1 MTALSR
7 RRFVQL
13 AGGTAVA
20 SMFSNSIARAAA
32 IEPQHGTESIRD
44 VEHIV
49 ILMQENRS
57 FDHYYGSMRG
67 VRGFGDPHPVTLPDG
82 RSVWQQPH
90 NSDDVLPFRP
100 AIKDLGL
107 QFIED
112 LDHSWN
118 GTHAA
123 WHEGKYDEWVPAKGT
138 TTMAYLTRDDIPFHY
153 ALADAFTIC
162 DAYYCSM
169 MAPTDPNRYHLWTGY
184 VGNDGKGGGPVVTND
199 ELGYGWTTYPERL
212 EAAGISW
219 KVYQDI
225 GDGLTDEGKW
235 GNIDDAYRGTYGDNP
250 LLFFNQYRNAV
261 PGQPLYE
268 KARTGTNAKNG
279 DGFFD
284 VLSAD
289 IAAGAFP
296 QVSWIVAPE
305 AYSEHPNWPPN
316 YGAWYIAKLLDALT
330 RDSDVWSKTA
340 LLIPFDENDGFFDHM
355 VPPYPPS
362 SATQGKS
369 TVDVSDELLGS
380 SLPGQVPGPYG
391 LGPRVPMLVVSP
403 WSRGGRVCS
412 EVFDHTSVL
421 RFIEQR
427 FGVREPNITAWR
439 RTVCG
444 DLTSA
449 FDFSRADAGVPALPA
464 TNTYAPPDKNRHK
477 DYVPTL
483 PDNPMLP
490 KQETGRRPA
499 LPLPYDLAADGCL
512 TSGRLNLTFSNHGAA
527 GASFYVT
534 STTDTNGPWTYTVSA
549 GKQLSDDWTIAA
561 ADRGAYDFTVHGPNG
576 FLRRLAGHTSNAGPE
591 VSARHRSA
599 GSEVQ
604 LVLTNSGARTVR
616 LTVNDV
622 NQTDQSAAYR
632 IARGGRV
639 VHTARTA
646 DSGGWYDLSVVSD
659 GDGTFLRRL
668 AGHVET
674 GRTTMTDPAIGAR

>member
-1 MTALSR
+1 MNVLSR

-44 VEHIV
+44 IEHIV

-82 RSVWQQPH
+82 RSVWQQPY

-100 AIKDLGL
+100 AVKDLGL

-123 WHEGKYDEWVPAKGT
+123 WNEGKYDEWVPAKGA

-162 DAYYCSM
+162 DAYYCSLM
-169 MAPTDPNRYHLWTGY
+169 GPTDPNRYHLWTGC

-219 KVYQDI
+219 KIYQDI
-225 GDGLTDEGKW
+225 GDGLTAEGKW
-235 GNIDDAYRGTYGDNP
+235 GNTDDAYRGNYGDNS
-250 LLFFNQYRNAV
+250 LLFFNQFRNAV
-261 PGQPLYE
+261 QGQPLYE
-268 KARTGTNAKNG
+268 KARTGTNVKNG
-279 DGFFD
+279 DGLFD
-284 VLSAD
+284 VLTAD
-289 IAAGAFP
+289 IAAGALP

-305 AYSEHPNWPPN
+305 AFSEHPNWPPN
-316 YGAWYIAKLLDALT
+316 YGAWYVAQLLDALT
-330 RDSDVWSKTA
+330 RDSDLWSKTA
-340 LLIPFDENDGFFDHM
+340 LFILFDENDGFFDHM

-362 SATQGKS
+362 SAAKGKS

-403 WSRGGRVCS
+403 WSKGGRVCS

-449 FDFSRADAGVPALPA
+449 FDFSRTDSGVPTLPA
-464 TNTYAPPDKNRHK
+464 TNGYFPPDKDRHK
-477 DYVPTL
+477 DYVPTP
-483 PDNPMLP
+483 PDTPTLP

-499 LPLPYDLAADGCL
+499 LPLPYDLAADGRL
-512 TSGRLNLTFSNHGAA
+512 TSGRLNLTFANHGGA

-549 GKQLSDDWTIAA
+549 GKQLTDDWTIAA
-561 ADRGAYDFTVHGPNG
+561 AGRGAYDFAVHGPNG
-576 FLRRLAGHTSNAGPE
+576 FLRRLAGHTSNTGPE

-599 GSEVQ
+599 GAEVQ
-604 LVLTNSGARTVR
+604 LVLTNSGAGSVR

-622 NQTDQSAAYR
+622 NRKDQSASYH
-632 IARGGRV
+632 IPRGGRV

-646 DSGGWYDLSVVSD
+646 DSAGWYDLSVVSD

-674 GRTTMTDPAIGAR
+674 GRTTMTDPAIGGR

>member
-32 IEPQHGTESIRD
+32 IEPQRGTESIRD
-44 VEHIV
+44 IEHIV

-82 RSVWQQPH
+82 RSVWQQPD

-100 AIKDLGL
+100 AVKNLGL

-123 WHEGKYDEWVPAKGT
+123 WNEGKYDEWVPAKGA

-169 MAPTDPNRYHLWTGY
+169 MGPTDPNRYHLWTGY

-235 GNIDDAYRGTYGDNP
+235 GNIDDAYRGTYGDNS
-250 LLFFNQYRNAV
+250 LLFFNQYRNAA

-284 VLSAD
+284 VLTAD
-289 IAAGAFP
+289 ITAGALP
-296 QVSWIVAPE
+296 QVSWVVAPE
-305 AYSEHPNWPPN
+305 AFSEHPNWPPN
-316 YGAWYIAKLLDALT
+316 YGAWYVAQLLDALT
-330 RDSDVWSKTA
+330 RDSDLWSKTA
-340 LLIPFDENDGFFDHM
+340 LFILFDENDGFFDHM
-355 VPPYPPS
+355 VP
-362 SATQGKS
+362 
-369 TVDVSDELLGS
+369 
-380 SLPGQVPGPYG
+380 
-391 LGPRVPMLVVSP
+391 
-403 WSRGGRVCS
+403 
-412 EVFDHTSVL
+412 
-421 RFIEQR
+421 
-427 FGVREPNITAWR
+427 
-439 RTVCG
+439 
-444 DLTSA
+444 
-449 FDFSRADAGVPALPA
+449 
-464 TNTYAPPDKNRHK
+464 
-477 DYVPTL
+477 
-483 PDNPMLP
+483 
-490 KQETGRRPA
+490 
-499 LPLPYDLAADGCL
+499 
-512 TSGRLNLTFSNHGAA
+512 
-527 GASFYVT
+527 
-534 STTDTNGPWTYTVSA
+534 
-549 GKQLSDDWTIAA
+549 
-561 ADRGAYDFTVHGPNG
+561 
-576 FLRRLAGHTSNAGPE
+576 
-591 VSARHRSA
+591 
-599 GSEVQ
+599 
-604 LVLTNSGARTVR
+604 
-616 LTVNDV
+616 
-622 NQTDQSAAYR
+622 
-632 IARGGRV
+632 
-639 VHTARTA
+639 
-646 DSGGWYDLSVVSD
+646 
-659 GDGTFLRRL
+659 
-668 AGHVET
+668 
-674 GRTTMTDPAIGAR
+674 